1 VITNRPF
8 RLAEDLISKS
18 FELACKA
25 SMPRGSQG
33 RLVRFS
39 RALATG
45 MRPYEAAMA
54 AGYPDGPS
62 AKSNARK
69 RACRPDV
76 RCIVAEIRKP
86 AAERLNI
93 TQEELIRRA
102 DQIFELAIPAGQL
115 GAAVNA
121 LKELG
126 ILSGKRIERA
136 ERGEPGEF
144 DRMSDDEL
152 RQAVADRA
160 EQLGFVRKKETQH

>member
-1 VITNRPF
+1 
-8 RLAEDLISKS
+8 
-18 FELACKA
+18 
-25 SMPRGSQG
+25 MPRGSKG

-39 RALATG
+39 RTLATG
-45 MRPYEAAMA
+45 MRPYEAAIA
-54 AGYPDGPS
+54 VGYPDGPS

-76 RCIVAEIRKP
+76 KRMVAEIRKP
-86 AAERLNI
+86 AADRLEI
-93 TQEELIRRA
+93 TQDELIKRA
-102 DQIFELAIPAGQL
+102 DEIFRLAMASGQL

-126 ILSGKRIERA
+126 VLSGKRIERA